1 MFHSTDLALSPMK
14 SLAAGTS
21 YGVRPISTFKTA
33 INGGDHRVSSVNSTT
48 TNTTTPVTFTWKRH
62 GFSCITGLKRSRR
75 LSITSMS
82 QTPRGSNYEVKKKIK
97 GSVVLMKKK
106 VLDLNDIHASVLD
119 RLLELFDR
127 RVSLQLI
134 SAVNCDPKNWLQG
147 KLGEPAY
154 LEDWITK
161 ITPLT
166 ASESVFKVT
175 FDWDN
180 EIGVPGA
187 LLVRN
192 NHHSEFYLKSVTLED
207 VPGQGQIHFVCN
219 SWVYPADKY
228 KKDRIFFTNKTYLPS
243 ETPAP
248 LLKYR
253 KEELVNLR
261 GDGKSELQEWDRI
274 YDYAYYNDLG
284 RPDEGPKYERPVLG
298 GSSEYPYP
306 RRGRTSRP
314 PTKTD
319 PNTESRLNLLM
330 ALNIYVPRDERFGP
344 LKISDVFA
352 YGLKAIAHILK
363 PELSQLDCTPNEFD
377 SLQDVLKLYEGG
389 IELPKGLREN
399 IRDIVPEE
407 MLKEIIRTDSEGL
420 LKFPVPEVIKED
432 GSAWR
437 TDEEFA
443 REMLAGVNPVI
454 IRLLQEFPPS
464 SKLDSKIYGD
474 QTSTITKEHIEKYLN
489 GLTIDEAIR
498 DNKLFIL
505 DHHDALMPYLWRI
518 NCCTSTK
525 IYASRTLLFLKEDGT
540 LKPLA
545 IELSLPHPKGYQFGA
560 VSKVYTPAEEG
571 VQSNIWQLAKG
582 YVVVND
588 TGYHQLISHWLHTHA
603 TMEPFVIATNRQLSV
618 LHPIYKLLHP
628 HFRDTMNINALAR
641 EILINAGGALEHTVF
656 PAKYSMEFSSVIY
669 KESWVF
675 PEQALP
681 ADLIKRGMAVKD
693 ENSPHGV
700 RLVIEDYPYAVDG
713 LEIWSAIK
721 EWVEDYCSFYYKTD
735 DMVQNDSEL
744 QSWWTELREEGH
756 GDKKDELWWPEMQTR
771 EELVET
777 CTIIIWIA
785 SALHAAINFGQY
797 PLGGYPP
804 NRPAISR
811 QFMPEEG
818 TPDYKDLKTNPEKV
832 FLKRFS
838 SQLLTVIGMALIEV
852 LSKHSSDEI
861 YLGQRDTPEWTSDT
875 KPLEASERFRMKLTE
890 IEDRIT
896 RRNKDKKLRNRVG
909 PVKMPYTLLYPSS
922 GQGLTGK
929 GIPNSV
935 TI

>member
-21 YGVRPISTFKTA
+21 YGVLRPISTFKPA
-33 INGGDHRVSSVNSTT
+33 INGEDRVSSVNSTT
-48 TNTTTPVTFTWKRH
+48 TTTPITFTWKRH
-62 GFSCITGLKRSRR
+62 GFSSMTGLKRSRR
-75 LSITSMS
+75 LSITSMG
-82 QTPRGSNYEVKKKIK
+82 QTPRGANYEVKKKIK
-97 GSVVLMKKK
+97 GSVVLMKKN

-119 RLLELFDR
+119 RLLELFNR

-134 SAVNCDPKNWLQG
+134 SAFNCDPKNGLQG
-147 KLGEPAY
+147 KLGQPAY
-154 LEDWITK
+154 LEDWIAK

-166 ASESVFKVT
+166 ASESAFDVT

-180 EIGVPGA
+180 ELGVPGA
-187 LLVRN
+187 FLIRN

-253 KEELVNLR
+253 KEELVSLR

-284 RPDEGPKYERPVLG
+284 RPDEDPKYERPVLG
-298 GSSEYPYP
+298 GSSKYPYP

-314 PTKTD
+314 PTKKD
-319 PNTESRLNLLM
+319 PNTESRLNPLM
-330 ALNIYVPRDERFGP
+330 ALNIYVPRDEKFGP

-352 YGLKAIAHILK
+352 FGLKAIAHILK
-363 PELSQLDCTPNEFD
+363 PELSQLDFTPNEFD
-377 SLQDVLKLYEGG
+377 SLQDVLKLYKGG
-389 IELPKGLREN
+389 IELPKVLREN
-399 IRDIVPEE
+399 IRNIVPKEV
-407 MLKEIIRTDSEGL
+407 LKEIIRTDSEGL
-420 LKFPVPEVIKED
+420 LKFPVPQVIKGD
-432 GSAWR
+432 VSAWR

-443 REMLAGVNPVI
+443 REMLAG
-454 IRLLQEFPPS
+454 EFPPS
-464 SKLDSKIYGD
+464 SKLDSTIYGD
-474 QTSTITKEHIEKYLN
+474 QTSTITMEHVEKYLN

-498 DNKLFIL
+498 NKKLFIL

-518 NCCTSTK
+518 INCTSTK

-540 LKPLA
+540 LKLLA
-545 IELSLPHPKGYQFGA
+545 IELSLPHPNGYQFGA

-571 VQSNIWQLAKG
+571 VQSNIWQMAKA
-582 YVVVND
+582 YVAVND

-603 TMEPFVIATNRQLSV
+603 AIEPFVIATNRQLSV

-656 PAKYSMEFSSVIY
+656 PAKFSMEFSSMLY
-669 KESWVF
+669 KDWVF

-681 ADLIKRGMAVKD
+681 SDLIKRGMAVKD

-744 QSWWTELREEGH
+744 QSWWKELREEGH
-756 GDKKDELWWPEMQTR
+756 GDKKDEPWWPEMQTR

-811 QFMPEEG
+811 RFMPEEG
-818 TPDYKDLKTNPEKV
+818 TPDYKELKTNPEKA
-832 FLKRFS
+832 FLKTFS
-838 SQLLTVIGMALIEV
+838 SQLLTVIGIAVIEV

-861 YLGQRDTPEWTSDT
+861 YLGQRDTPKWTSDT
-875 KPLEASERFRMKLTE
+875 KPLEAFYRFGMKLAE

-896 RRNKDKKLRNRVG
+896 RRNYDKKLRNRVG